1 MGYFPF
7 FVDIKGKKCIV
18 IGGGKV
24 ALRKILR
31 LLPFGADITVVAP
44 FVCSEIKSI
53 SGLKIY
59 EREFCDSDL
68 DGMFFAVTATD
79 NSKLNQH
86 IFRLCR
92 EKNILVNTVDDKEK
106 CSFIFPAL
114 VTKNDI
120 TIGISTSGK
129 SPVYAKKLK
138 EKIAETVDFSSAQ
151 KVEIMG
157 RYRDEIK
164 EKISSEQ
171 LRKQTFE
178 KIYTLLFESKNYS
191 ERDIENIIEDMKDKD
206 EN

>member
-7 FVDIKGKKCIV
+7 FVNIENKKCIV

-24 ALRKILR
+24 AFRKIQKLF
-31 LLPFGADITVVAP
+31 PFGTDITVIAP
-44 FVCSEIKSI
+44 FICKEIKAI
-53 SGLKIY
+53 NGLKIIQ
-59 EREFCDSDL
+59 RKFIDSDL

-79 NSKLNQH
+79 DPRLNQH
-86 IFRLCR
+86 IFELCK

-114 VTKNDI
+114 VTENDI

-138 EKIAETVDFSSAQ
+138 EKISETVNFSSAQ
-151 KVEIMG
+151 KVEILG
-157 RYRDEIK
+157 SCRDKVK
-164 EKISSEQ
+164 ERIHSEE
-171 LRKQTFE
+171 LRKQIFE
-178 KIYTLLFESKNYS
+178 KIYDLLFESKS
-191 ERDIENIIEDMKDKD
+191 FDQKDIEKIIKDMKNKD